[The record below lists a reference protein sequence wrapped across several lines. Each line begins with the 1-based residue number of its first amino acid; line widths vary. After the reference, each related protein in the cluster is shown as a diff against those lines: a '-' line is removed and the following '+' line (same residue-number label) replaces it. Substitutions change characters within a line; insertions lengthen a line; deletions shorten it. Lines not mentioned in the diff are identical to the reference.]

1 MKKMIGFA
9 LWLAALLIP
18 FRSAILDTQNVV
30 LENGRATTMV
40 GLVSFLAMLI
50 LFIVGYALDD
60 SAGQKVGEGQHGH

>member
-18 FRSAILDTQNVV
+18 FRSAILDTQN
-30 LENGRATTMV
+30 
-40 GLVSFLAMLI
+40 LAMLI
-50 LFIVGYALDD
+50 LFFVGYALVD